1 MKKRERKTKKV
12 RGSRL
17 IFTPKIPVSLGTE
30 LSLWLE
36 LFFGLWFC
44 LFLAVVLPYSAILK
58 AEAAAGCVTVI
69 LGRRYLLLCSV
80 LAVTANRALTSV
92 STPPVLSSVSTK
104 KKKKKA
110 TAVKSF
116 QSCSCIPQKKLGLR
130 YDYDSSRFRIL
141 RTSSLSV
148 PAIRR
153 LPRLH
158 LRHVCMYVCMY
169 VRPIYLLSPREAHAC
184 KHHICHKDL
193 VGGLFF
199 ILFFIIIFYM
209 GRKMLKL
216 PIHKPYREGS

>member
-104 KKKKKA
+104 KKKKKSHCRQELP
-110 TAVKSF
+110 KLQLHS
-116 QSCSCIPQKKLGLR
+116 PKKAGA
-130 YDYDSSRFRIL
+130 
-141 RTSSLSV
+141 
-148 PAIRR
+148 AIR
-153 LPRLH
+153 L
-158 LRHVCMYVCMY
+158 
-169 VRPIYLLSPREAHAC
+169 
-184 KHHICHKDL
+184 
-193 VGGLFF
+193 
-199 ILFFIIIFYM
+199 
-209 GRKMLKL
+209 
-216 PIHKPYREGS
+216 